1 VYSEYGQEL
10 DEKASANIGKLLN
23 VINTKTHSPI
33 MDLINTWSTSLRNSD
48 IDVKTLLN
56 QLET

>member
-1 VYSEYGQEL
+1 MYSEYGQEL
-10 DEKASANIGKLLN
+10 DEKTSANIGKLLN
-23 VINTKTHSPI
+23 IIKDKTHSPI